1 MDVLLLDAYDADSH
15 RRLRE
20 GLVAAFPAVRFT
32 EHVLPPR
39 HFAWR
44 AGGNAL
50 AFGASVPRDS
60 RPDLLL
66 AAGPVDLATLR
77 GLRPDLASVPAVL
90 YVHEHEFAYPE
101 NPREHGRPERQLR
114 MVFALLAAD
123 RVLANSRYCAD
134 TLLAGVEALLARFP
148 DAVPTGVA
156 GRIAERLA
164 VAPIPLED
172 PLLAMPRRVRDP
184 ARPLEVVWN
193 HRWEWDKGPDRLPVI
208 VDVLERAGLRWRL
221 HLLGRRF
228 RTRPAAFDAL
238 EARLPPGHPARGA
251 WGRIEDRDAYRA
263 RLAEADVVLSTAL
276 HDFQGLSVLEAV
288 ALGCSPVVPAR
299 LAYPDFLPR
308 GRLAVGDADDAERDG
323 AALAARLLAEAER
336 PTPAPDLGSLA
347 WSRQRAVW
355 ASQLGLPDDACAG
368 GEP

>member
-20 GLVAAFPAVRFT
+20 GLVTAFPAVRFT
-32 EHVLPPR
+32 ERVLPPR

-50 AFGASVPRDS
+50 AFAEAVPRNP
-60 RPDLLL
+60 RPDRLL

-77 GLRPDLASVPAVL
+77 GLRPDLASVPTVC
-90 YVHEHEFAYPE
+90 YVHEHEFAYPG
-101 NPREHGRPERQLR
+101 NPRERGRLERQLR
-114 MVFALLAAD
+114 MVYALLAAD
-123 RVLANSRYCAD
+123 RVLVNSRYGAD

-148 DAVPTGVA
+148 DAVPA
-156 GRIAERLA
+156 GIVRRIADRLA

-172 PLLAMPRRVRDP
+172 ALLATPRRRRDP

-208 VDVLERAGLRWRL
+208 ADVLERAGLRWRL

-238 EARLPPGHPARGA
+238 EARLPPGHPARGC
-251 WGRIEDRDAYRA
+251 WGRIEDRDAYRT
-263 RLAEADVVLSTAL
+263 RLADADVVLSTAL

-288 ALGCSPVVPAR
+288 ALGCAPVVPDR
-299 LAYPDFLPR
+299 LAYREFLPR
-308 GRLAVGDADDAERDG
+308 AALVPGDADDADRDG

-336 PTPAPDLGSLA
+336 PTAAPDLASLT
-347 WSRQRAVW
+347 WSRQRAAW
-355 ASQLGLPDDACAG
+355 AAHLGLPADGCVG
-368 GEP
+368 GRP